1 MSENE
6 TSGTTSQLSD
16 AVLAT
21 YIASGEPVPIL
32 CPDTGLQLGE
42 LDDGTTAYLLELDAS
57 GSTLAR
63 IATQRRH
70 PALCAIRNDWS
81 LLADT
86 CPVVYLCALLMR
98 FVHFPNVPRES
109 FAWAMAQHDIA
120 MDIEAMYEDGS
131 ISDADIVSITEAL
144 ALTCITDSPL
154 LGARPAVAMQAHY
167 DSFDDINSRCSDW
180 SVSRADIDELCSACI
195 AGINGLPRASVW
207 RTIASYWQ
215 DTHRYIPTVQ
225 ALWGVK
231 ETPSETLRRI
241 VKKRTDVTISER
253 ELAKLDFL
261 DAMRIGAMPSSA
273 SLSKALALAP
283 AKPQPQRTTQ
293 GNPDAASSGQALDA
307 FAALAALLSA
317 TPRSFAKNNS

>member
-1 MSENE
+1 MNENNE
-6 TSGTTSQLSD
+6 TSRGLCDTALASLLSG
-16 AVLAT
+16 
-21 YIASGEPVPIL
+21 GEPVPIL

-98 FVHFPNVPRES
+98 FVHFPGVPKES
-109 FAWAMAQHDIA
+109 FSWAQAQHNIA
-120 MDIEAMYEDGS
+120 MDIEAMYEDGT
-131 ISDADIVSITEAL
+131 ISDGDIVSITEAL
-144 ALTCITDSPL
+144 ALTCITESPA
-154 LGARPAVAMQAHY
+154 LGTRPAIAMQAHY
-167 DSFDDINSRCSDW
+167 DADGSWGI
-180 SVSRADIDELCSACI
+180 SRANIDELCSACI

-215 DTHRYIPTVQ
+215 DMHRYIPTVQ

-231 ETPSETLRRI
+231 EAPAETLRRI
-241 VKKRTDVTISER
+241 VKKRTDVTVSER

-261 DAMRIGAMPSSA
+261 DAMHIGALPSSA
-273 SLSKALALAP
+273 SLTKALSLAP
-283 AKPQPQRTTQ
+283 TVAPSPSAAPAPA
-293 GNPDAASSGQALDA
+293 PDALNA
-307 FAALAALLSA
+307 FAALAALLQN
-317 TPRSFAKNNS
+317 T

>member
-1 MSENE
+1 MKNE
-6 TSGTTSQLSD
+6 MPTGITDPTLAS
-16 AVLAT
+16 VL
-21 YIASGEPVPIL
+21 ASGEPVPIL
-32 CPDTGLQLGE
+32 CPDTGLRLGE
-42 LDDGTTAYLLELDAS
+42 LDDGTTAYLFDIDPS
-57 GSTLAR
+57 GSTIAR

-70 PALCAIRNDWS
+70 PALCAMRNDWS

-98 FVHFPNVPRES
+98 FVHFPSVPRES

-120 MDIEAMYEDGS
+120 TSIEEMYEDGS

-154 LGARPAVAMQAHY
+154 LGARPAVAMQAHKEGEN
-167 DSFDDINSRCSDW
+167 FGI
-180 SVSRADIDELCSACI
+180 SRADIDALCSTCI

-207 RTIASYWQ
+207 RTIASYWT

-231 ETPSETLRRI
+231 ETPVETLRRI

-253 ELAKLDFL
+253 ELAKLDFI
-261 DAMRIGAMPSSA
+261 DAMRIGALPSSA

-283 AKPQPQRTTQ
+283 AKPQPQCATQ
-293 GNPDAASSGQALDA
+293 GNPNAQSSAKALDA
-307 FAALAALLSA
+307 FAALAALL
-317 TPRSFAKNNS
+317 KNA

>member
-1 MSENE
+1 MNENNE
-6 TSGTTSQLSD
+6 TSRGLCDTALASLLS
-16 AVLAT
+16 
-21 YIASGEPVPIL
+21 SGEPVPIL

-98 FVHFPNVPRES
+98 FVHFPGVPKES
-109 FAWAMAQHDIA
+109 FSWAQAQHNIA
-120 MDIEAMYEDGS
+120 MDIEAMYEDGT
-131 ISDADIVSITEAL
+131 ISDGDIVSITEAL
-144 ALTCITDSPL
+144 ALTCITESPA
-154 LGARPAVAMQAHY
+154 LGTRPAIAMQAHY
-167 DSFDDINSRCSDW
+167 DADGSWGI
-180 SVSRADIDELCSACI
+180 SRANIDELCSACI

-215 DTHRYIPTVQ
+215 DMHRYIPTVQ

-231 ETPSETLRRI
+231 EAPAETLRRI
-241 VKKRTDVTISER
+241 VKKRTDVTVSER

-261 DAMRIGAMPSSA
+261 DAMHIGALPSSA
-273 SLSKALALAP
+273 SLTKALSLAP
-283 AKPQPQRTTQ
+283 TVAPSPSAAPAPA
-293 GNPDAASSGQALDA
+293 PDALNA
-307 FAALAALLSA
+307 FAALAALLQN
-317 TPRSFAKNNS
+317 T

>member
-1 MSENE
+1 MNENE
-6 TSGTTSQLSD
+6 TND
-16 AVLAT
+16 APTALLCDPVLAACL
-21 YIASGEPVPIL
+21 ASGEPVPIL
-32 CPDTGLQLGE
+32 CPDSGLQLGE
-42 LDDGTTAYLLELDAS
+42 LDDGTVAYLLELDAS
-57 GSTLAR
+57 GSVLAR

-109 FAWAMAQHDIA
+109 FAWAVAQNDIA
-120 MDIEAMYEDGS
+120 RCITGLYESEAITER
-131 ISDADIVSITEAL
+131 DIVSITEAL

-154 LGARPAVAMQAHY
+154 LGARPAVAMQAHKEGEA
-167 DSFDDINSRCSDW
+167 FGISRK
-180 SVSRADIDELCSACI
+180 DIDELCSACI

-273 SLSKALALAP
+273 SLTKALALAP
-283 AKPQPQRTTQ
+283 AKPAQSATQ
-293 GNPDAASSGQALDA
+293 DSACGASSAQALDA
-307 FAALAALLSA
+307 FAALAALL
-317 TPRSFAKNNS
+317 KNA

>member
-1 MSENE
+1 MNENE
-6 TSGTTSQLSD
+6 IPTGIADPML
-16 AVLAT
+16 ARVLA
-21 YIASGEPVPIL
+21 SGKPVPIL

-42 LDDGTTAYLLELDAS
+42 LDDGTVAYLLELDAS

-70 PALCAIRNDWS
+70 PALCAMRNDWS

-98 FVHFPNVPRES
+98 FVHFPSVPRES
-109 FAWAMAQHDIA
+109 FAWAVAQHDVS
-120 MDIEAMYEDGS
+120 MGIEAMYEDGT
-131 ISDADIVSITEAL
+131 ISDEDIVSITEAL

-167 DSFDDINSRCSDW
+167 DSFDDVDGRSPAWSISR
-180 SVSRADIDELCSACI
+180 VDIDELCAACI

-207 RTIASYWQ
+207 RTIASYWT

-283 AKPQPQRTTQ
+283 AKPVQSAMQ
-293 GNPDAASSGQALDA
+293 GSPDEASSVQALDA
-307 FAALAALLSA
+307 FAALAALL
-317 TPRSFAKNNS
+317 KNA

>member
-1 MSENE
+1 MNENE
-6 TSGTTSQLSD
+6 IPTGISD
-16 AVLAT
+16 QMLARVL
-21 YIASGEPVPIL
+21 ASGELVPIL

-42 LDDGTTAYLLELDAS
+42 LDDGTVAYLLELDPS

-63 IATQRRH
+63 VATQRRH

-109 FAWAMAQHDIA
+109 FSWAVAQHDIA
-120 MDIEAMYEDGS
+120 MDIEAMYEDGT
-131 ISDADIVSITEAL
+131 ISDEDIVSITEAL
-144 ALTCITDSPL
+144 ALTCIMESPA
-154 LGARPAVAMQAHY
+154 LGTRPAVAMQAHY
-167 DSFDDINSRCSDW
+167 DSFDDIDGRCPTWSISRK
-180 SVSRADIDELCSACI
+180 DIDELCSACI
-195 AGINGLPRASVW
+195 AGVNGLPRASVW

-215 DTHRYIPTVQ
+215 DMHRYIPTVQ

-231 ETPSETLRRI
+231 ETPAETLRRI
-241 VKKRTDVTISER
+241 VKKRTDVTLSER

-261 DAMRIGAMPSSA
+261 DAMHINALPSAA

-283 AKPQPQRTTQ
+283 AKPTQ
-293 GNPDAASSGQALDA
+293 NTMQCNPVVAPTAQALDA
-307 FAALAALLSA
+307 FAALAALL
-317 TPRSFAKNNS
+317 KNA

>member
-1 MSENE
+1 MDENE
-6 TSGTTSQLSD
+6 TQGATSPLTD
-16 AVLAT
+16 PVLARCL
-21 YIASGEPVPIL
+21 ASGDPIPVL

-42 LDDGTTAYLLELDAS
+42 LDDNTVSYLMELDPS

-63 IATQRRH
+63 VATQRRH

-98 FVHFPNVPRES
+98 FVHFPSVPRES
-109 FAWAMAQHDIA
+109 FEWAMAQHQIA
-120 MDIEAMYEDGS
+120 LDIEAMYEDGT

-154 LGARPAVAMQAHY
+154 LGMRPAVAMQAHR
-167 DSFDDINSRCSDW
+167 DSFDDVDGCHPVWSISRK
-180 SVSRADIDELCSACI
+180 DIDELCSACI
-195 AGINGLPRASVW
+195 AGINGLPRASIW

-231 ETPSETLRRI
+231 EAPAETLRRI

-261 DAMRIGAMPSSA
+261 DAMRIGALPSSA
-273 SLSKALALAP
+273 SLTKALALAP
-283 AKPQPQRTTQ
+283 AKPAQSVTQ
-293 GNPDAASSGQALDA
+293 SNPAGASSAQALDA
-307 FAALAALLSA
+307 FAALAALLKKCVAEASL
-317 TPRSFAKNNS
+317 KNNS

>member
-1 MSENE
+1 MNENE
-6 TSGTTSQLSD
+6 IPAGIADPML
-16 AVLAT
+16 ACMLAT
-21 YIASGEPVPIL
+21 GEPVPIL
-32 CPDTGLQLGE
+32 CPDTGLLLGE

-70 PALCAIRNDWS
+70 PALCAISNDWS

-98 FVHFPNVPRES
+98 FVHFPGVPRES
-109 FAWAMAQHDIA
+109 FAWAVAQHDIA
-120 MDIEAMYEDGS
+120 ECIEALYE
-131 ISDADIVSITEAL
+131 SDDITERDIVSITEAL

-154 LGARPAVAMQAHY
+154 LGVRPAVAMQAHY
-167 DSFDDINSRCSDW
+167 DSFDDIDGRSPAWSISRK
-180 SVSRADIDELCSACI
+180 DIDELCSVCI

-283 AKPQPQRTTQ
+283 AKPAQCATQ
-293 GNPDAASSGQALDA
+293 GNPDVASSAQALDA
-307 FAALAALLSA
+307 FAALAALL
-317 TPRSFAKNNS
+317 KNV

>member
-1 MSENE
+1 MNENE
-6 TSGTTSQLSD
+6 IPTGIADPML
-16 AVLAT
+16 ACMLAT
-21 YIASGEPVPIL
+21 GEPVPIL
-32 CPDTGLQLGE
+32 CPDTGLLLGE

-98 FVHFPNVPRES
+98 FVHFPSVPRES
-109 FAWAMAQHDIA
+109 FAWAVAQHDIA
-120 MDIEAMYEDGS
+120 ECIEALYES
-131 ISDADIVSITEAL
+131 EALTERDIVSITEAL

-154 LGARPAVAMQAHY
+154 LGARPAVAMQAHKKGEA
-167 DSFDDINSRCSDW
+167 FGISRK
-180 SVSRADIDELCSACI
+180 DIDDLCSACI

-283 AKPQPQRTTQ
+283 AKPAQSATQ
-293 GNPDAASSGQALDA
+293 GNPDGASSAQALDA
-307 FAALAALLSA
+307 FATLAALL
-317 TPRSFAKNNS
+317 KNA

>member
-1 MSENE
+1 MTENE
-6 TSGTTSQLSD
+6 IPTRIADHML
-16 AVLAT
+16 ARVL
-21 YIASGEPVPIL
+21 ASGEPIPIL

-57 GSTLAR
+57 GSMLAR

-70 PALCAIRNDWS
+70 PALCAMRNDWS

-109 FAWAMAQHDIA
+109 FAWAVAQHDIA
-120 MDIEAMYEDGS
+120 MDIEAMYEDGT
-131 ISDADIVSITEAL
+131 ISDSDIVSITEAL

-154 LGARPAVAMQAHY
+154 LGARPAVAMQAHR
-167 DSFDDINSRCSDW
+167 DSFDDTEGRNPTW
-180 SVSRADIDELCSACI
+180 SISRADIDELCSACI
-195 AGINGLPRASVW
+195 VGINGLPRVSVW
-207 RTIASYWQ
+207 RTIASYWT

-283 AKPQPQRTTQ
+283 AKPAQSATQ
-293 GNPDAASSGQALDA
+293 GNPDADSSVQALDA
-307 FAALAALLSA
+307 FAALAALL
-317 TPRSFAKNNS
+317 KNA

>member
-1 MSENE
+1 MNENNE
-6 TSGTTSQLSD
+6 TSRGLCDTALASLLSG
-16 AVLAT
+16 
-21 YIASGEPVPIL
+21 GEPVPIL

-98 FVHFPNVPRES
+98 FVHFPGVPKES
-109 FAWAMAQHDIA
+109 FSWAQAQHNIA
-120 MDIEAMYEDGS
+120 MDIEAMYEDGT
-131 ISDADIVSITEAL
+131 ISDGDIVSITEAL
-144 ALTCITDSPL
+144 ALTCITESPA
-154 LGARPAVAMQAHY
+154 LGTRPAIAMQAHY
-167 DSFDDINSRCSDW
+167 DADGSWGI
-180 SVSRADIDELCSACI
+180 SRANIDELCSASI

-215 DTHRYIPTVQ
+215 DMHRYIPTVQ

-231 ETPSETLRRI
+231 EAPAETLRRI
-241 VKKRTDVTISER
+241 VKKRTDVTVSER

-261 DAMRIGAMPSSA
+261 DAMHIGALPSSA
-273 SLSKALALAP
+273 SLTKALSLAP
-283 AKPQPQRTTQ
+283 TVAPSPSAAPAPA
-293 GNPDAASSGQALDA
+293 PDALNA
-307 FAALAALLSA
+307 FAALAALLQN
-317 TPRSFAKNNS
+317 T

>member
-1 MSENE
+1 MNENE
-6 TSGTTSQLSD
+6 TSMGLCDPALASILSRD
-16 AVLAT
+16 A
-21 YIASGEPVPIL
+21 PVPIL

-98 FVHFPNVPRES
+98 FVHFPGVPKES
-109 FAWAMAQHDIA
+109 FSWAQAQHDIA
-120 MDIEAMYEDGS
+120 QCITALYESDG
-131 ISDADIVSITEAL
+131 ISDGDIVSITEAL
-144 ALTCITDSPL
+144 ALTCITESPA
-154 LGARPAVAMQAHY
+154 LGTRPAIAMQAHY
-167 DSFDDINSRCSDW
+167 DADGSWGI
-180 SVSRADIDELCSACI
+180 SRANIDELCSACI

-215 DTHRYIPTVQ
+215 DMHRYIPTVQ

-231 ETPSETLRRI
+231 EAPAETLRRI
-241 VKKRTDVTISER
+241 VKKRTDVTVSER

-261 DAMRIGAMPSSA
+261 DAMHIGALPSSA
-273 SLSKALALAP
+273 SLTKALSLAP
-283 AKPQPQRTTQ
+283 TVAPSPSAAPAPA
-293 GNPDAASSGQALDA
+293 PDALNA
-307 FAALAALLSA
+307 FAALAALLQN
-317 TPRSFAKNNS
+317 T

>member
-1 MSENE
+1 MNENE
-6 TSGTTSQLSD
+6 NSGTTSQLSD
-16 AVLAT
+16 IALAACL
-21 YIASGEPVPIL
+21 ASGEPVPII
-32 CPDTGLQLGE
+32 CPDTGLILGE
-42 LDDGTTAYLLELDAS
+42 LDDGTVAYLLELDPS

-63 IATQRRH
+63 VATQRRH

-109 FAWAMAQHDIA
+109 FSWAAAQHDIA
-120 MDIEAMYEDGS
+120 MYIEAMYEDGT
-131 ISDADIVSITEAL
+131 ISDEDIVAITEAL
-144 ALTCITDSPL
+144 ALTCIIESPT
-154 LGARPAVAMQAHY
+154 LGTRPAVAMQAHY
-167 DSFDDINSRCSDW
+167 DSFDDVDGRCPTWSISRS
-180 SVSRADIDELCSACI
+180 DIDELCSACI
-195 AGINGLPRASVW
+195 ACVNGLPRASVW

-231 ETPSETLRRI
+231 ETPVETLRRI
-241 VKKRTDVTISER
+241 VKKRTDVTLSER

-261 DAMRIGAMPSSA
+261 DAMHINALPSAA

-283 AKPQPQRTTQ
+283 AKPS
-293 GNPDAASSGQALDA
+293 AAPAPAAAPISPSASASLDA
-307 FAALAALLSA
+307 FAALAALL
-317 TPRSFAKNNS
+317 KNA

>member
-1 MSENE
+1 MNENE
-6 TSGTTSQLSD
+6 IPAGIADPML
-16 AVLAT
+16 ACMLAT
-21 YIASGEPVPIL
+21 GEPVPIL
-32 CPDTGLQLGE
+32 CPDTGLLLGE

-98 FVHFPNVPRES
+98 FVHFPGVPRES
-109 FAWAMAQHDIA
+109 FAWAVAQHDIA
-120 MDIEAMYEDGS
+120 ECIEALYE
-131 ISDADIVSITEAL
+131 SDDITERDIVSITEAL

-167 DSFDDINSRCSDW
+167 DSMGEAPDRYPAWSISRT
-180 SVSRADIDELCSACI
+180 DIDELCSACI

-283 AKPQPQRTTQ
+283 AKPAQSATQ
-293 GNPDAASSGQALDA
+293 GNPDAASSAQALDA
-307 FAALAALLSA
+307 FAALAALL
-317 TPRSFAKNNS
+317 KNV

>member
-1 MSENE
+1 MNENE
-6 TSGTTSQLSD
+6 IPTGITDPTL
-16 AVLAT
+16 ARVLA
-21 YIASGEPVPIL
+21 SGKSVPIL

-42 LDDGTTAYLLELDAS
+42 LDDGTVAYLLELDAS
-57 GSTLAR
+57 GSMLAR

-70 PALCAIRNDWS
+70 PALCAMRNDWS

-98 FVHFPNVPRES
+98 FVHFPGVPRES
-109 FAWAMAQHDIA
+109 FAWAEAQHDIA
-120 MDIEAMYEDGS
+120 MDIEAMYEDGT
-131 ISDADIVSITEAL
+131 ISDEDIVSITEAL

-167 DSFDDINSRCSDW
+167 DSFDDIDGRCPTW
-180 SVSRADIDELCSACI
+180 SISRADIDELCAACI

-207 RTIASYWQ
+207 RTIASYWT

-241 VKKRTDVTISER
+241 VKKRTDVTVSER

-283 AKPQPQRTTQ
+283 AKPVQSATQ
-293 GNPDAASSGQALDA
+293 GSLDTASSVQALDA
-307 FAALAALLSA
+307 FAALAALL
-317 TPRSFAKNNS
+317 KNA

>member
-1 MSENE
+1 MTKNKIP
-6 TSGTTSQLSD
+6 SGIADPML
-16 AVLAT
+16 AHVLA
-21 YIASGEPVPIL
+21 SSEPIPIL

-42 LDDGTTAYLLELDAS
+42 LDDGTTAYLLELDVS
-57 GSTLAR
+57 GSILAR

-70 PALCAIRNDWS
+70 PALCAMRNDWS

-98 FVHFPNVPRES
+98 FVHFPSVPRES
-109 FAWAMAQHDIA
+109 FAWAVAQHDIA
-120 MDIEAMYEDGS
+120 MDIEAMYEDGT
-131 ISDADIVSITEAL
+131 ISDSDIVSITEAL

-154 LGARPAVAMQAHY
+154 LGARPAVAMQAHKEGEA
-167 DSFDDINSRCSDW
+167 FGISRK
-180 SVSRADIDELCSACI
+180 DIDELCSACI

-207 RTIASYWQ
+207 RTIASYWT

-225 ALWGVK
+225 ALWGIK

-283 AKPQPQRTTQ
+283 AKPAQCATQ
-293 GNPDAASSGQALDA
+293 GNLDAASSVQALDA
-307 FAALAALLSA
+307 FAALAALL
-317 TPRSFAKNNS
+317 KNA

>member
-1 MSENE
+1 MNENNE
-6 TSGTTSQLSD
+6 TPAGIADSALAALLSHG
-16 AVLAT
+16 A
-21 YIASGEPVPIL
+21 PVPIL

-63 IATQRRH
+63 VATQRRH

-109 FAWAMAQHDIA
+109 FSWACAQHDIA
-120 MDIEAMYEDGS
+120 QCITALYESDS
-131 ISDADIVSITEAL
+131 ISDGDIVSITEAL
-144 ALTCITDSPL
+144 ALTCITESPA
-154 LGARPAVAMQAHY
+154 LGTRPAVAMQAHKECET
-167 DSFDDINSRCSDW
+167 FGIA
-180 SVSRADIDELCSACI
+180 RADIDALCSACI

-231 ETPSETLRRI
+231 EAPAETLRRI
-241 VKKRTDVTISER
+241 VKKRTDVTVSER

-261 DAMRIGAMPSSA
+261 DAMHINALPSSA
-273 SLSKALALAP
+273 SLTKALALAP
-283 AKPQPQRTTQ
+283 SAPAVPALEPRTS
-293 GNPDAASSGQALDA
+293 GAPDARASLDA
-307 FAALAALLSA
+307 FAALASLLA
-317 TPRSFAKNNS
+317 RT

>member
-1 MSENE
+1 MNENE
-6 TSGTTSQLSD
+6 NSGTMSQLSD
-16 AVLAT
+16 AALAVC
-21 YIASGEPVPIL
+21 IASGEPVPIL

-42 LDDGTTAYLLELDAS
+42 LDDGTVAYLLELDAS

-63 IATQRRH
+63 VATQRRH

-109 FAWAMAQHDIA
+109 FSWAAAQHDIA
-120 MDIEAMYEDGS
+120 MDIEAMYEDGT
-131 ISDADIVSITEAL
+131 ISDEDIVSITEAL
-144 ALTCITDSPL
+144 ALTCIIESPA
-154 LGARPAVAMQAHY
+154 LGTRPAVAMQAHY
-167 DSFDDINSRCSDW
+167 DSFDDIDGCCPTWSISRT
-180 SVSRADIDELCSACI
+180 DIDELCAACI
-195 AGINGLPRASVW
+195 AGVNGLPRASVW

-231 ETPSETLRRI
+231 ETPAETLRRI
-241 VKKRTDVTISER
+241 VKKRTDVTLSER

-261 DAMRIGAMPSSA
+261 DAMHINALPSAA

-283 AKPQPQRTTQ
+283 AKPVQNTTQ
-293 GNPDAASSGQALDA
+293 CNPVVATSEQALDA
-307 FAALAALLSA
+307 FAALAALL
-317 TPRSFAKNNS
+317 KNA

>member
-1 MSENE
+1 MNENNE
-6 TSGTTSQLSD
+6 TSRGLCDTALASLLSG
-16 AVLAT
+16 
-21 YIASGEPVPIL
+21 GEPVPIL

-98 FVHFPNVPRES
+98 FVHFPGVPKES
-109 FAWAMAQHDIA
+109 FSWAQAQHNIA
-120 MDIEAMYEDGS
+120 MDIEAMYEDGT
-131 ISDADIVSITEAL
+131 ISDGDIVSITEAL
-144 ALTCITDSPL
+144 ALTCITESPA
-154 LGARPAVAMQAHY
+154 LGTRPAIAMQAHY
-167 DSFDDINSRCSDW
+167 DADGSWGI
-180 SVSRADIDELCSACI
+180 SRADIDELCSACI

-215 DTHRYIPTVQ
+215 DMHRYIPTVQ

-231 ETPSETLRRI
+231 EAPAETLRRI
-241 VKKRTDVTISER
+241 VKKRTDVTVSER

-261 DAMRIGAMPSSA
+261 DAMHIGALPSSA
-273 SLSKALALAP
+273 SLTKALSLAP
-283 AKPQPQRTTQ
+283 TVAPSPSAAPAPA
-293 GNPDAASSGQALDA
+293 PDALNA
-307 FAALAALLSA
+307 FAALAALLQN
-317 TPRSFAKNNS
+317 T

>member
-1 MSENE
+1 MNENE
-6 TSGTTSQLSD
+6 IPTGIADPAL
-16 AVLAT
+16 AACLAT
-21 YIASGEPVPIL
+21 DEPVPIL

-57 GSTLAR
+57 GSTLVR

-70 PALCAIRNDWS
+70 PALCAMRNDWS

-86 CPVVYLCALLMR
+86 CPIVYLCALLMR

-109 FAWAMAQHDIA
+109 FAWAVAQHDIA
-120 MDIEAMYEDGS
+120 KCIEALYES
-131 ISDADIVSITEAL
+131 EALTERDIVSITEAL

-154 LGARPAVAMQAHY
+154 LGARPAVAMQAHKEGEA
-167 DSFDDINSRCSDW
+167 FGISRK
-180 SVSRADIDELCSACI
+180 DIDELCSACI
-195 AGINGLPRASVW
+195 ADINGLPRASVW
-207 RTIASYWQ
+207 RTIASYWT

-283 AKPQPQRTTQ
+283 AKPVQSATQ
-293 GNPDAASSGQALDA
+293 GNPDAASSAQALDA
-307 FAALAALLSA
+307 FAALAALL
-317 TPRSFAKNNS
+317 KNA

>member
-1 MSENE
+1 MNENE
-6 TSGTTSQLSD
+6 IPAGIAD
-16 AVLAT
+16 PMLACML
-21 YIASGEPVPIL
+21 ASGEPVPIL
-32 CPDTGLQLGE
+32 CPDTGLLLGE

-98 FVHFPNVPRES
+98 FVHFPSVPRES
-109 FAWAMAQHDIA
+109 FAWAVAQHDIA
-120 MDIEAMYEDGS
+120 ECIEALYE
-131 ISDADIVSITEAL
+131 SDDITERDIVSITEAL

-167 DSFDDINSRCSDW
+167 DSFDDTEGRSPAWSISRK
-180 SVSRADIDELCSACI
+180 DIDELCSACI

-283 AKPQPQRTTQ
+283 AKPAQCATQ
-293 GNPDAASSGQALDA
+293 GNPDAASSAQALDA
-307 FAALAALLSA
+307 FAALAALL
-317 TPRSFAKNNS
+317 KNA